1 MGGILHLVED
11 RPTPPSVYNW
21 RVYVLALIASCGSNM
36 IGYTSAFIGTTVTLT
51 SFKDE
56 FGMENMSKAGRDLIS
71 ENIVSLFIAGAFFG
85 ALFTYGLSHWI
96 GRKWCL
102 AISSALFSLGAGL
115 QCGANS
121 ARGLGI
127 LYAGRVLSG
136 LGTGIASNI
145 IPIYL
150 SELAPPAIRGRL
162 VGLYE
167 LGWQIGGLV
176 GFWINYGVEQHLAPS
191 HQQWIIPFAIQLIP
205 AGMLFIG
212 SLWIRESPRWLF
224 LHDRR
229 KQAVENLCWIRQLTA
244 SDLYITEE
252 IAAIDQAHEEQ
263 KAIVGLGFWKP
274 FQALSKRP
282 NMMWRLF
289 LGCMLFFWQN
299 GSGINAI
306 NYYSPTIFSSIG
318 VASDTVSI
326 MTGIFGVVKA
336 AMTFVWLLF
345 LVDQLGRRKLLLI
358 GAVTGSVCMW
368 VIGAYIYIVEPA
380 DHPTSTLNGGGIA
393 AIVFFYLWTAV
404 YTPTWNGT
412 PWVIN
417 SEFFDPNFRSL
428 AQACTTASNWLFN
441 FLVSRFT
448 EQMFATMG
456 YGVYFFFA
464 SLSFLAFFFAF
475 FLIPE
480 TSGIPL
486 EKVERLFKIKPIW
499 NANKKLKAELA
510 AEDEQFRFDVKDGA
524 LHQENQDSSDEP

>member
-1 MGGILHLVED
+1 MGILTLAED

-21 RVYVLALIASCGSNM
+21 RIYVLAVVASCGSNM
-36 IGYTSAFIGTTVTLT
+36 IGYTSAFIGTTITLD
-51 SFKDE
+51 SFKKE
-56 FGMENMSKAGRDLIS
+56 FGIDTKTVEERNLIS

-85 ALFTYGLSHWI
+85 ALLTYVLSHWV

-102 AISSALFSLGAGL
+102 AIASATFTLGAGL
-115 QCGANS
+115 QCGADS
-121 ARGLGI
+121 STGLGI

-136 LGTGIASNI
+136 LGTGFASNI
-145 IPIYL
+145 IPIYI

-176 GFWINYGVEQHLAPS
+176 GFWINYGVQKHMPES
-191 HQQWIIPFAIQLIP
+191 HQQWIVPFAVQIIP
-205 AGMLFIG
+205 SGLLFLG
-212 SLWIRESPRWLF
+212 TLWLRESPRWLF
-224 LHDRR
+224 LKDRR
-229 KQAVENLCWIRQLTA
+229 TQAMENLCWIRQLPPT
-244 SDLYITEE
+244 DLYITEE
-252 IAAIDQAHEEQ
+252 
-263 KAIVGLGFWKP
+263 P
-274 FQALSKRP
+274 FQALKDRP

-306 NYYSPTIFSSIG
+306 NYYSPTVFSSIG
-318 VASDTVSI
+318 VQHDTVNV

-336 AMTFVWLLF
+336 VMTFVWLLF
-345 LVDQLGRRKLLLI
+345 LVDQLGRRSFCLLVVSPVPSAL
-358 GAVTGSVCMW
+358 VLPLSC
-368 VIGAYIYIVEPA
+368 
-380 DHPTSTLNGGGIA
+380 S
-393 AIVFFYLWTAV
+393 FYLWTAV

-417 SEFFDPNFRSL
+417 SVSLAFPTIFHHLISVKEFFDPSFRSL

-448 EQMFATMG
+448 EQMFAAMG
-456 YGVYFFFA
+456 YGVYMFFA
-464 SLSFLAFFFAF
+464 TLSFFAFIFAF

-486 EKVERLFKIKPIW
+486 EQVYRLFKIKPIW
-499 NANKKLKAELA
+499 KADKILKEQLKQ
-510 AEDEQFRFDVKDGA
+510 EEQQFRSDVKGEVS
-524 LHQENQDSSDEP
+524 QSENLEDVSDKRGEV